1 MSGRFSRANTLV
13 LGLTVL
19 VTVIGTAAC
28 GGPATTPVDDAAGSP
43 STSGSPSTAPPPPT
57 TTAPTPT
64 TSGPATATNSS
75 ETSGETEASDLTPVP
90 GGQRLTLDRFFE
102 AASHWEENRYD
113 VATLSDVQGIASTV
127 DARYSDSSSVKTL
140 ELRLENKFDTLS
152 FSAGQDNASVRSDQN
167 LSVEVMANNAQV
179 EIRSIPFN
187 EVRDFEI
194 PVSGVNAL
202 QIRMF
207 LDDQVPRCG
216 GSVIG
221 VVMDPILQ

>member
-1 MSGRFSRANTLV
+1 M
-13 LGLTVL
+13 
-19 VTVIGTAAC
+19 
-28 GGPATTPVDDAAGSP
+28 ATS
-43 STSGSPSTAPPPPT
+43 
-57 TTAPTPT
+57 
-64 TSGPATATNSS
+64 
-75 ETSGETEASDLTPVP
+75 
-90 GGQRLTLDRFFE
+90 
-102 AASHWEENRYD
+102 
-113 VATLSDVQGIASTV
+113 SDVQGIASTV
-127 DARYSDSSSVKTL
+127 DTCSGRSSSVKTL

-152 FSAGQDNASVRSDQN
+152 FSAGQDNDSVRSDQN

-187 EVRDFEI
+187 EVRAFEI

-221 VVMDPILQ
+221 VVMDPILR